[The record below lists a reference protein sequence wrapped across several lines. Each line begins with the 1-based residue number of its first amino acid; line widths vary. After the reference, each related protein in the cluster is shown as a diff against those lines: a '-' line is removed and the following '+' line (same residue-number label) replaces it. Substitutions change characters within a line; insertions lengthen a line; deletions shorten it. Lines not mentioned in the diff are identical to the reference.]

1 MITHMASRLIV
12 YGSTGYTGKLI
23 AELAVKKG
31 LPVVLAG
38 RNEEKLKAQSKA
50 LGGVEWQQVSLED
63 AESLDRLLG
72 GGDGASERKV
82 VLHCAGPFF
91 RTYKQMAAACLRNG
105 AHYLDITG
113 EIDVFEGLASIS
125 SEFEKAG
132 LMAMPGTGFDVVP
145 TDLVASE
152 LASQIPDATELE
164 LAFMTKGTRASHGTA
179 SSVTSRLGNGGVVRR
194 DGRFK
199 PVPTAWKVKE
209 IEFEKG
215 EPRICVSI
223 PWGDVSTAYHSTG
236 ISNITVY
243 MSVPPSSVKWLKASN
258 LINPLLR
265 TSLVRGTIQ
274 KRIDNGPEGPTEQ
287 QRENG
292 RSLIWGKVLNAA
304 GEEKEMR
311 LSTFEGYKLTVL
323 TSVKIASYVLQGKF
337 LPGFQTPSRVF
348 RMELKQILGL

>member
-1 MITHMASRLIV
+1 MITHMTSRLIV

-23 AELAVKKG
+23 AELAVKQG

-38 RNEEKLKAQSKA
+38 RNAEKLKAQSEV
-50 LGGVEWQQVSLED
+50 LGGVEWQQASLED

-72 GGDGASERKV
+72 GGDV

-113 EIDVFEGLASIS
+113 EIDVFEGLASMS

-145 TDLVASE
+145 TDFVASE
-152 LASQIPDATELE
+152 LAAQLPDATELE

-194 DGRFK
+194 NGRFK

-215 EPRICVSI
+215 VPRTCVTI

-236 ISNITVY
+236 IGNVTVY

-258 LINPLLR
+258 WINPLLR
-265 TSLVRGTIQ
+265 TRLVRGTIQ

-287 QRENG
+287 QRETG
-292 RSLIWGKVLNAA
+292 RSLIWGRVRNAA

-311 LSTFEGYKLTVL
+311 LSTFEGYKLTAL
-323 TSVKIASYVLQGKF
+323 TSVEIAKHVLQDQF
-337 LPGFQTPSRVF
+337 LPGFKTPSRVF
-348 RMELKQILGL
+348 RKELRQILGL